1 MCMVQERILV
11 VDCQVAGI
19 SGDTI
24 LGALIDLGVD
34 ANKFRNA
41 MSLSQ
46 KYLKGIKSLDIE
58 IKNVKRKGFRAKR
71 VEVKAQ
77 EDYEHRKGIEVK
89 EAILKCISDLNLQA
103 DAKNFALNA
112 INTLI
117 DAETKIHGESSQDVH
132 LHELG
137 SIDTVVDIVGTAFC
151 LENLGLLKNTRIYST
166 PVAIGGG
173 TFRSLEG
180 ILSSPSPAVVEILK
194 SKNFT
199 MIGGPINAELCT
211 PSGASI
217 LVNMAE
223 PIDYYP
229 SIKPSII
236 GYGAGSKDFDE
247 FPNILRMTLGE
258 AIPEFLSDEVS
269 LIETNVDD
277 VTGEVIGYTMDKL
290 MKEGAKSVSIIP
302 IYTKGNR
309 PGQIIQIISD
319 HSKVEHLSRVL
330 MEETGTLGVRV
341 IPCKRHVLSRDFFDV
356 KVKLNGIER
365 TVRIKIA
372 KNSNGK
378 IVRIK
383 PEYEDAKKIADELGL
398 PLRRILV
405 LAEERARSILFE
417 ETKG

>member
-1 MCMVQERILV
+1 MVQDRILV
-11 VDCQVAGI
+11 IDCQIAGI
-19 SGDTI
+19 SGDMI
-24 LGALIDLGVD
+24 LGALIDLGV
-34 ANKFRNA
+34 NA
-41 MSLSQ
+41 DKVRDVMSLSG

-58 IKNVKRKGFRAKR
+58 IKDVKRKGFRAKR
-71 VEVKAQ
+71 VEVKAH
-77 EDYEHRKGIEVK
+77 EDYDHRKGIEVK
-89 EAILKCISDLNLQA
+89 ESILKCINDLNLQI
-103 DAKNFALNA
+103 DARNFALNV

-117 DAETKIHGESSQDVH
+117 DAEAKIHGESAQDVH

-137 SIDTVVDIVGTAFC
+137 SVDTVADIIGTAFC
-151 LENLGLLKNTRIYST
+151 LDDLGLFNNTRIYST

-194 SKNFT
+194 SKNFS

-211 PSGASI
+211 PTGASI

-223 PIDYYP
+223 SIDYYP
-229 SIKPSII
+229 LIKPSIV
-236 GYGAGSKDFDE
+236 GYGAGSNDFEE

-277 VTGEVIGYTMDKL
+277 VTGEVIGYSIDKL

-309 PGQIIQIISD
+309 PGQIIQIIAD
-319 HSKVEHLSRVL
+319 HGKVEHLSRVL
-330 MEETGTLGVRV
+330 MEETGTLGVRI
-341 IPCKRHVLSRDFFDV
+341 IPCKRHILLRDFFDV
-356 KVKLNGIER
+356 KIKLDGIEK
-365 TVRIKIA
+365 TIRIKIA
-372 KNSNGK
+372 KDGKGK

-398 PLRRILV
+398 PLREILV
-405 LAEERARSILFE
+405 LAEERARATLFK
-417 ETKG
+417 ETKS